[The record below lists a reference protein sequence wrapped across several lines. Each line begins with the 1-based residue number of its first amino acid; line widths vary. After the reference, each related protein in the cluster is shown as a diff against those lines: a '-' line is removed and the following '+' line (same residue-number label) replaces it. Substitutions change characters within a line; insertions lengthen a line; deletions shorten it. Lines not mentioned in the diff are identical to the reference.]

1 MLDCEQKEEFRLRLI
16 NLLMKGRGHLRESDE
31 LLKELEVTQPT
42 GQLTTRDRVQLAQIL
57 RKYWR
62 DMTIDVDNWKD
73 KTTKLAPLE
82 QVIILLRKLE
92 KRIGQGMT

>member
-1 MLDCEQKEEFRLRLI
+1 MFLSNLI
-16 NLLMKGRGHLRESDE
+16 
-31 LLKELEVTQPT
+31 
-42 GQLTTRDRVQLAQIL
+42 QIL